1 MKITSIRVV
10 QPQSSRMPK
19 GWRGTMGQ
27 IVVAIDTD
35 AGLTGYG
42 IGGGGAAA
50 IHVVQ
55 QELAPLL
62 LGEDAAPVEELWERM
77 YRTTLAYGRKG
88 LAIMAISG
96 VDLAL
101 WDLRGKAAGLSVA
114 QVLSPSSAVDVAAYF
129 TVGLAADN
137 SIEGTERGLAE
148 GYNAIKLGV
157 GGLSLPQDTQR
168 LLEGVGQVRRRIGG
182 HVALM
187 ADAAMAW
194 SDRDLVLE
202 LAQSLAE
209 FDLDWLEEPLAADDL
224 DGYAWLAER
233 SPVPIAGGEHEF
245 TARGFADL
253 LARGCHH
260 VYQPD
265 ICWCGG
271 LTQLR
276 EIYGLGQTHG
286 VRVVPHRGSEVF
298 GLHAVLALEAGV
310 PLAESGRPW
319 MDWVGG
325 RELVAGRARLAPDG
339 PGFGVDL
346 ERSMYAQIGGGEK

>member
-10 QPQSSRMPK
+10 QPQSSTMPK

-137 SIEGTERGLAE
+137 SIEGTERGLAK

-168 LLEGVGQVRRRIGG
+168 LLEGVGQFRRRIGG

-233 SPVPIAGGEHEF
+233 SPVPSPAVSMNSRPVVSPTCWLAGATTSISPISAGAGG
-245 TARGFADL
+245 
-253 LARGCHH
+253 
-260 VYQPD
+260 
-265 ICWCGG
+265 
-271 LTQLR
+271 LR
-276 EIYGLGQTHG
+276 
-286 VRVVPHRGSEVF
+286 S
-298 GLHAVLALEAGV
+298 
-310 PLAESGRPW
+310 SGRSTGWAKPMGYVLSPTAAQKFSACMLYW
-319 MDWVGG
+319 RWRQVCLLLRAAGPGWIGLVAASWLQGG
-325 RELVAGRARLAPDG
+325 RALPLTDPALV
-339 PGFGVDL
+339 
-346 ERSMYAQIGGGEK
+346 SI

>member
-1 MKITSIRVV
+1 MKITSIRVI
-10 QPQSSRMPK
+10 QPQPPGMPK

-27 IVVAIDTD
+27 IVVAVDTD
-35 AGLTGYG
+35 TGLTGYG

-50 IHVVQ
+50 IHVVE
-55 QELAPLL
+55 QELSPMLVGA
-62 LGEDAAPVEELWERM
+62 DAAPVEELWERM

-114 QVLSPSSAVDVAAYF
+114 EVLSPTPAAEVAGYF
-129 TVGLAADN
+129 TVGMPAD
-137 SIEGTERGLAE
+137 EPVAGVERGLEE
-148 GYNAIKLGV
+148 GYGAIKLAV
-157 GGLSLPQDTQR
+157 GSLNLPADAQR
-168 LLEGVGQVRRRIGG
+168 LTAGVRQVREAIGPE
-182 HVALM
+182 VALM

-194 SDRDLVLE
+194 SDREVVLE
-202 LAQSLAE
+202 LAQALDE
-209 FDLDWLEEPLAADDL
+209 FDLGWLEEPLPADDL

-245 TARGFADL
+245 TARGFAEL

-276 EIYGLGQTHG
+276 EIYGLAQTHG

-298 GLHAVLALEAGV
+298 GLHAILALEAGV

-325 RELVAGRARLAPDG
+325 CELVAGRARLVADG
-339 PGFGVDL
+339 TGFGVDL
-346 ERSMYAQIGGGEK
+346 SACF

>member
-1 MKITSIRVV
+1 MKITGVRVV
-10 QPQSSRMPK
+10 QPQPPGMPK

-50 IHVVQ
+50 IHVVE

-62 LGEDAAPVEELWERM
+62 LGENAALVEELWERM

-101 WDLRGKAAGLSVA
+101 WDLRAKAAGASVA
-114 QVLSPSSAVDVAAYF
+114 EVLAPSPAADVASYF
-129 TVGLAADN
+129 TVIMAAEDP
-137 SIEGTERGLAE
+137 IAGIERGLKE
-148 GYNAIKLGV
+148 GYDAIKLGV
-157 GGLSLPQDTQR
+157 GGLSLPQDTER
-168 LLEGVGQVRRRIGG
+168 LIQGVRQVRERIGSE
-182 HVALM
+182 VALM

-194 SDRDLVLE
+194 SDREVVLE
-202 LAQSLAE
+202 LAQALAE
-209 FDLDWLEEPLAADDL
+209 FDLGWLEEPLPADDL
-224 DGYAWLAER
+224 DSYAWLAER

-245 TARGFADL
+245 TARGFAEL

-271 LTQLR
+271 LTQVR
-276 EIYGLGQTHG
+276 EIYGLAQTHG

-325 RELVAGRARLAPDG
+325 RELAAGRARLKADG
-339 PGFGVDL
+339 PGYGVDL
-346 ERSMYAQIGGGEK
+346 SACF